1 MGVLRFHI
9 IIDVHNI
16 TNSTLTDKVGLEKF
30 LLELPSQIGMNILC
44 GPIVTHGIPHN
55 PGLSGFVLIDYS
67 HISVHTFSQTK
78 QALIDIFSCKKY
90 DQKKVTQSV
99 LNYFQVDK
107 SQAQIQQVAW
117 E

>member
-1 MGVLRFHI
+1 MGVVRYHI

-30 LLELPSQIGMNILC
+30 LSELPSQIGMNILS
-44 GPIVTHGIPHN
+44 GPVVTHGIPQN

-67 HISVHTFSQTK
+67 HISVHTFSQTQ

-90 DQKKVTQSV
+90 DQNTVVKSV
-99 LNYFQVDK
+99 LDYFQVDK
-107 SQAQIQQVAW
+107 SHAQIQQVAW